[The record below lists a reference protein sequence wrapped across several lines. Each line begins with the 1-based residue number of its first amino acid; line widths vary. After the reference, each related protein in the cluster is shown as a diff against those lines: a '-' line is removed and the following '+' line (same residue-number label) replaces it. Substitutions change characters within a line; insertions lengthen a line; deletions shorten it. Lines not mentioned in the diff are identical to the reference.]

1 MNRVTLFV
9 AASLT
14 LTLGSVAQAQEI
26 AIQDAYARASS
37 PVAKS
42 GAAFMRIENQASTDD
57 RLVGVRSDAAER
69 VELHTHLMDTEGV
82 MRMVEVEDGFAIS
95 AGQTRVLERGGDHV
109 MFMGLRNPMEQ
120 GDMIEVVFVFENAG
134 EVTHSIPVDLER

>member
-1 MNRVTLFV
+1 MLHMNRVTLFV
-9 AASLT
+9 AASLAI
-14 LTLGSVAQAQEI
+14 TLGSVAQAQEL
-26 AIQDAYARASS
+26 AIQVAYARASS

-95 AGQTRVLERGGDHV
+95 AGQTHVLERGGDHV

-134 EVTHSIPVDLER
+134 EVTHSIPVD